1 MAKWI
6 KRTLLV
12 ALAVL
17 VVGGLIYALRP
28 LPVPVDTA
36 VLGNGPLEVTVD
48 EEGVTRIREVYMVS
62 APIAGKV
69 LRAPREVGDDAVA
82 GETVVAVIQPG
93 DPSFLDVRTRRELT
107 AAVAASVAAVALAE
121 AQVRRASSELEFA
134 KTELTRAQKL
144 FVTRTI
150 SQQSL
155 DKARLEVDTRKA
167 AVASEIATLELRKRE
182 LESARARLIGPEN
195 PGVAIDDPE
204 QCCVTVRAPASGKVL
219 KVLKES
225 EQRVQAG
232 EPLIEVGD
240 PHDLE
245 IVVELLS
252 SDAVKVSPEA
262 QAHIENWGGGETLTA
277 RVNHIEPAGFMKV
290 SALGIEE
297 QRVNV
302 VLDFKDAP
310 EKWRNLG
317 HDFRIFARIV
327 VWKRDDVLRVPLSA
341 LFRQGNEWAVFIVVD
356 GLAKLTTVEIGQRN
370 SDFAEVRAKLEAGQ
384 RVVLHPSDRVADEV
398 RVSER
403 GSP

>member
-12 ALAVL
+12 AIAAV
-17 VVGGLIYALRP
+17 VFGGLFYALRP

-36 VLGNGPLEVTVD
+36 VLGTGPLEVTVD

-69 LRAPREVGDDAVA
+69 LRTPREVGDEAVA
-82 GETVVAVIQPG
+82 NKTVVAVIEPG

-144 FVTRTI
+144 FITRTI

-195 PGVAIDDPE
+195 PDALSGDSD

-232 EPLIEVGD
+232 EPLIEIGD
-240 PHDLE
+240 PQDLE

-252 SDAVKVSPEA
+252 SDAVKVSADAE
-262 QAHIENWGGGETLTA
+262 AHIENWGGEATLTA
-277 RVNHIEPAGFMKV
+277 RVNRIDPAGFMKV

-302 VLDFKDAP
+302 ILDFEDAP
-310 EKWRNLG
+310 EKWRTLG
-317 HDFRIFARIV
+317 HDFRVFARIV
-327 VWKRDDVLRVPLSA
+327 VWKQDNVLRVPLSA
-341 LFRQGNEWAVFIVVD
+341 LFRQGDQWAVFVVYD
-356 GLAKLTTVEIGQRN
+356 GTAKLTTVEIGQRN
-370 SDFAEVRAKLEAGQ
+370 SDFAEVTANLEAGQ

-398 RVSER
+398 RVTER
-403 GSP
+403 DGS